1 MGGPTDGANE
11 PHWLDERELG
21 AWMALMQVLV
31 ALPAKLDAQLRSDSR
46 LRLYEYHVLATLADQ
61 PTRSIGM
68 KALSVVTNGSM
79 SRLSHVVSRLEDR
92 GWVERRPHPTDGRL
106 TEAHLTDE
114 GHRTIADAAPAHV
127 ESARALVI
135 DRLTTQQV
143 SQLRDICQTIATGL
157 DDNMSDLVS
166 RVVEPGGHPREMP
179 PDR

>member
-1 MGGPTDGANE
+1 MGDAISTGGDE
-11 PHWLDERELG
+11 PRWLDRDELR

-31 ALPAKLDAQLRSDSR
+31 ALPAKLDAQLRSDSH
-46 LRLYEYHVLATLADQ
+46 LRLYEYHVLAALSDQ

-79 SRLSHVVSRLEDR
+79 SRLSHVVSRLEGR

-114 GHRTIADAAPAHV
+114 GFRTIADAAPAHV
-127 ESARALVI
+127 ASARALVI
-135 DRLTTQQV
+135 DRLTPEQV
-143 SQLRDICQTIATGL
+143 SQLGAICESIGAGL
-157 DDNMSDLVS
+157 DDGMSGLMADC
-166 RVVEPGGHPREMP
+166 GGGETGQVP

>member
-1 MGGPTDGANE
+1 MGEGDE

-31 ALPAKLDAQLRSDSR
+31 ALPAKLDAQLRADSR
-46 LRLYEYHVLATLADQ
+46 LRLYEYHVLAALSDQ

>member
-1 MGGPTDGANE
+1 MFASVSFAAFMKPASTPSMTAWKKLEGKA
-11 PHWLDERELG
+11 ER
-21 AWMALMQVLV
+21 
-31 ALPAKLDAQLRSDSR
+31 
-46 LRLYEYHVLATLADQ
+46 
-61 PTRSIGM
+61 TRSIGM

-135 DRLTTQQV
+135 DRLTPQQV
-143 SQLRDICQTIATGL
+143 SQLRDICQTIANGL

-166 RVVEPGGHPREMP
+166 RVVAPGGQPREMP

>member
-1 MGGPTDGANE
+1 
-11 PHWLDERELG
+11 
-21 AWMALMQVLV
+21 
-31 ALPAKLDAQLRSDSR
+31 
-46 LRLYEYHVLATLADQ
+46 
-61 PTRSIGM
+61 M

-114 GHRTIADAAPAHV
+114 GYRTIADAAPAHV

-135 DRLTTQQV
+135 DRLTPQQV
-143 SQLRDICQTIATGL
+143 SQRRDICQTIATGL

-166 RVVEPGGHPREMP
+166 RVVEPGGHPREMAS
-179 PDR
+179 DR